1 MALTQA
7 RDDVAQARWSLAEAR
22 DAPDP
27 AAAAGSLADAERRL
41 LRAAG
46 RLQQPGP
53 RLAAAVPV
61 LGRSVEAA
69 RDTAI
74 AGSVVAEQAGNV
86 LRALPEDL
94 LVGGRVDLDGLARVE
109 QALRVAA
116 DRTRRPVQRLVD
128 LELGGTPAAL
138 SDGVREVQAELAPV
152 PADLLQN
159 ADALAGL
166 QGVLGGNGDRRLLL
180 VLQNNAELRA
190 TGGLVPVFA
199 EATAR
204 DGGPSA
210 GCCPTPTVTPTT
222 TWPAARGGRRALVE
236 RDGSARPHPVGQ
248 SGRLGRSVR
257 PDGRRGRRGAAAG
270 MGQPDARPGPD
281 LLEGAGAAAVTQ
293 PPVRRRTA
301 ANVRRMILRSPHSD
315 QFSM

>member
-94 LVGGRVDLDGLARVE
+94 LVGGR
-109 QALRVAA
+109 
-116 DRTRRPVQRLVD
+116 VD

>member
-94 LVGGRVDLDGLARVE
+94 LVGGR
-109 QALRVAA
+109 
-116 DRTRRPVQRLVD
+116 VD

-236 RDGSARPHPVGQ
+236 RDGSARPHPAGQ